1 MLQEV
6 MTSPGVIEFRDVPIP
21 EIRDDQVLV
30 KMMRLGICGSDIH
43 VYHGKHPY
51 TKYPVTQGHEV
62 SGEIVQVGS
71 AVKGL
76 EVGQKVVL
84 EPQVTCGKCY
94 PCTHGKYNL
103 CTELKV
109 MGFQTTGAASEYFAV
124 DASKVD
130 VIPDSMTYDE
140 AALIEP
146 LTIALAAAE
155 QAHISYGKSV
165 AIMGAGG
172 IGLMLVQLAR
182 LAGASCVTVFDLVE
196 EKCEL
201 AKQLGADYAFDPR
214 KEGALEEAMK
224 VAGGAYDCVLEGT
237 GVVSSAE
244 NALKLLARNGDGV
257 YFAMYGKDPY
267 LQVNLH
273 TDFYW
278 DQKHLHGVIM
288 GAGLFPKAIKLAPRV
303 NLKALIQKEH
313 PLSRYQDA
321 FADLYTK
328 KYAKIVIKMDE

>member
-6 MTSPGVIEFRDVPIP
+6 MTAPGEIEFHEVAEP
-21 EIRDDQVLV
+21 EMRDDQVLV

-62 SGEIVQVGS
+62 SGQIVKVGS
-71 AVKGL
+71 AVQGL
-76 EVGQKVVL
+76 SVGQKVVL

-103 CTELKV
+103 CNSLKV
-109 MGFQTTGAASEYFAV
+109 MGFQTTGAASELFAV

-130 VIPDSMTYDE
+130 VIPDEMSYDE

-165 AIMGAGG
+165 A
-172 IGLMLVQLAR
+172 
-182 LAGASCVTVFDLVE
+182 
-196 EKCEL
+196 
-201 AKQLGADYAFDPR
+201 
-214 KEGALEEAMK
+214 
-224 VAGGAYDCVLEGT
+224 
-237 GVVSSAE
+237 
-244 NALKLLARNGDGV
+244 
-257 YFAMYGKDPY
+257 
-267 LQVNLH
+267 
-273 TDFYW
+273 
-278 DQKHLHGVIM
+278 IM